1 MIHEPVGAWSAIL
14 VHLSICIPICIMT
27 STVRRQGINSPK
39 QGTRER
45 QPDIS
50 ATKQELL
57 IYPRFELG
65 ANYIDRSFNS
75 DSRTIFTVVFFR
87 FQLTQYVF

>member
-1 MIHEPVGAWSAIL
+1 MGH
-14 VHLSICIPICIMT
+14 
-27 STVRRQGINSPK
+27 RGIDSPK
-39 QGTRER
+39 QGTGQR

-65 ANYIDRSFNS
+65 ANYIDRSFN
-75 DSRTIFTVVFFR
+75 FR
-87 FQLTQYVF
+87 FKD